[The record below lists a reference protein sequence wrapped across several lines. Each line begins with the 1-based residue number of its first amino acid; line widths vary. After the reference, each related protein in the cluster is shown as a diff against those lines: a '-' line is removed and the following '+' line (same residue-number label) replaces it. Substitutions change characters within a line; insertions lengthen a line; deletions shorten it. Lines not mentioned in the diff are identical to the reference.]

1 MRPPAGS
8 TLVEIVVALT
18 LLGIALPPLGIAL
31 MVARREAWRG
41 EARSRA
47 AVATLNLAAELG
59 GSTTSCPG
67 IGGTR
72 QEGPVTLAWEAA
84 GTGSV
89 RTVRVRATAPAGAR
103 RVVDSVEFMIRC
115 DP

>member
-1 MRPPAGS
+1 MRPRAGT

-72 QEGPVTLAWEAA
+72 QEGPVTLSWEAA

-89 RTVRVRATAPAGAR
+89 RTVRVWATVPAGAR
-103 RVVDSVEFMIRC
+103 PVVDSVEFMIRC
-115 DP
+115 AP